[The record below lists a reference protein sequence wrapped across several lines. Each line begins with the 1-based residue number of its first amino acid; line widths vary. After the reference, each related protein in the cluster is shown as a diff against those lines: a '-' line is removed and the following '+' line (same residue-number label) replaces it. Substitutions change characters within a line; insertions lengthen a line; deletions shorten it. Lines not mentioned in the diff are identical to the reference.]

1 METTDLRLSLSLVG
15 LLLFTLSSAY
25 TWLALAV
32 GHRWGARRLL
42 LLWLVASVACAGL
55 ASLELTAYQT
65 ALGYSLAQQE
75 EFGPPL
81 LVFCLI
87 FGTALGAVTLLVRR
101 HLESEQV
108 GFTIGIA
115 IRSFGA
121 LLGGI
126 FLFLFVFAAL
136 DFSRLFAT

>member
-1 METTDLRLSLSLVG
+1 METSELRVSLSLVF

-25 TWLALAV
+25 TWLALVVAR
-32 GHRWGARRLL
+32 RWGRRALVV
-42 LLWLVASVACAGL
+42 LWLVASVVSGGL
-55 ASLELTAYQT
+55 ASLQLTAYQS
-65 ALGYSLAQQE
+65 ALGYSLSQRQ

-87 FGTALGAVTLLVRR
+87 CATALGMVTLLVRR
-101 HLESEQV
+101 HIDADPVSFSF
-108 GFTIGIA
+108 GMA

-126 FLFLFVFAAL
+126 FLFLFAFAAL
-136 DFSRLFAT
+136 DFSRWFRP